1 MNYFRLQPPDNLMSR
16 LFALEYLRE
25 IGAEEV
31 YEKSNE
37 EQKKQFFYKFYG
49 DIEDITEVDFNWE
62 RLLFKATLSQIGYL
76 LEPFIDKCKEIDSK
90 RLANIKKVHE
100 ISIPKDNIADFN
112 LKTFIDADLRNRA
125 SSKGILTKD
134 GVINLD
140 NKDNNNQSGLI
151 I

>member
-1 MNYFRLQPPDNLMSR
+1 MNYFRLQPPDSLMSR

-25 IGAEEV
+25 IGAKEV

-62 RLLFKATLSQIGYL
+62 RLLFKATLPQIGYL

-90 RLANIKKVHE
+90 RLANIKKIKE
-100 ISIPKDNIADFN
+100 TSIPEDNIADFN
-112 LKTFIDADLRNRA
+112 LMDFAKADIKNTL
-125 SSKGILTKD
+125 SSNGILTQD
-134 GVINLD
+134 GIISNKND
-140 NKDNNNQSGLI
+140 NKSSGLI